1 MTSQRALATFWEKAD
16 GGFFAK
22 WRDRMA
28 HIRKPYA
35 GECMEEFRTLGWHDI
50 KRRRILLTRVDFERK
65 PLPDNKVL
73 KIPFL
78 AFADETIEDRDDVLL
93 PIIEQI
99 MRSEVGML
107 Q

>member
-1 MTSQRALATFWEKAD
+1 MTSQANLIAFWQKAD
-16 GGFFAK
+16 AAFFAK
-22 WRDRMA
+22 WSDRKT
-28 HIRKPYA
+28 HIRKPFI
-35 GECMEEFRTLGWHDI
+35 GEHMAEFQSLGFHDI

-78 AFADETIEDRDDVLL
+78 LFSDETCEDRDDILL
-93 PIIEQI
+93 PIIEDI
-99 MRSEVGML
+99 MRAETGMT